1 MKFSKYFIFLILFLS
16 SFRLY
21 AQTTKTDSLSIL
33 FIGNSFTH
41 MNDMPS
47 IFSKLAVA
55 KGKTVHV
62 EKNTQAG
69 ASFHVHTSR
78 LDMFE
83 KIKSR
88 KWDYIVLQA
97 FSREFCHP
105 KEYIDTASIPY
116 FSQILDTIKTNH
128 SCTNLLLYNT
138 WAYKNGFAE
147 REEIN
152 TFEKMQ
158 DSIICG
164 YRYVAEKFSI
174 PIVPVGMVWKYV
186 RETNPNLNLYVE
198 DEAHPNKLG
207 SYLSA
212 CTFFASIFDESPE
225 GALTSTITTENAL
238 IIQKAA
244 ASIVLPNYKLYNLD
258 VNTSSV
264 KYFRSKGVE
273 YITECKSNYP
283 NATKITWDFGNGKTS
298 NDPNVI
304 YAYPKAGKYTIK
316 LTVEDLC
323 GTRIIYKKVVF
334 AAPKKPKKPSKSI
347 PVKDSKSKKKI

>member
-1 MKFSKYFIFLILFLS
+1 
-16 SFRLY
+16 
-21 AQTTKTDSLSIL
+21 
-33 FIGNSFTH
+33 

-47 IFSKLAVA
+47 IFNKLAIA

-69 ASFHVHTSR
+69 ASFHVHTTR
-78 LDMFE
+78 MDMFE

-88 KWDYIVLQA
+88 KWDYVVLQA
-97 FSREFCHP
+97 YSREFCHP

-116 FSQILDTIKTNH
+116 FTQILDTIKMNH

-138 WAYKNGFAE
+138 WGYKNGFVE

-152 TFEKMQ
+152 TYEKMQ

-164 YRYVAEKFSI
+164 YRYVSEKFNI

-186 RETNPNLNLYVE
+186 RETNPTLNLYVE

-212 CTFFASIFDESPE
+212 CTFYTSIFEESPE
-225 GALTSTITTENAL
+225 GALTSTISNDNAL

-244 ASIVLPNYKLYNLD
+244 ASVVLPNFKLYNLD
-258 VNTSSV
+258 LNTASV

-273 YITECKSNYP
+273 YIVECKSNYP
-283 NATKITWDFGNGKTS
+283 NATKITWDFGNGKFS
-298 NDPNVI
+298 NDIEVV
-304 YAYPKAGKYTIK
+304 YAYPKAGKYTVK
-316 LTVEDLC
+316 LTVEDEC
-323 GTRIIYKKVVF
+323 GIRTIYKKVAF
-334 AAPKKPKKPSKSI
+334 TSPKKPKKPLKSSPI
-347 PVKDSKSKKKI
+347 KDSKRVKRI

>member
-1 MKFSKYFIFLILFLS
+1 MTFIKKNLFLFLFLF
-16 SFRLY
+16 SFSLK
-21 AQTTKTDSLSIL
+21 AQISKTDSLSIL

-47 IFSKLAVA
+47 IFNKLAIA

-69 ASFHVHTSR
+69 ASFHVHTTR

-88 KWDYIVLQA
+88 KWDFVVLQA
-97 FSREFCHP
+97 FSREFSHP
-105 KEYIDTASIPY
+105 REYIDTASLPY
-116 FSQILDTIKTNH
+116 FTQILDSIKKNH

-138 WAYKNGFAE
+138 WGYKNGFLE

-152 TFEKMQ
+152 TYEKMQ
-158 DSIICG
+158 DSISSG
-164 YRYVAEKFSI
+164 YKYVSEKYNI

-186 RETNPNLNLYVE
+186 REANPALNLYVE

-212 CTFFASIFDESPE
+212 CTFYASIFDESPE
-225 GALTSTITTENAL
+225 GALTSTISNDNAT

-244 ASIVLPNYKLYNLD
+244 AAVVLPNYNLYNLD
-258 VNTSSV
+258 LNTASV
-264 KYFRSKGVE
+264 KYFRSKDVE
-273 YITECKSNYP
+273 YIVECKSNFP
-283 NATKITWDFGNGKTS
+283 SALKITWEFGNGKSS
-298 NDPNVI
+298 NEANVI

-316 LTVEDLC
+316 LTVEDVC
-323 GTRIIYKKVVF
+323 GIRTIYKKVVF
-334 AAPKKPKKPSKSI
+334 EAPKKPKKPSKSL